1 MSAFSSAVFF
11 AALSLESRQI
21 GLLVVLSSGSVS
33 CLPQD
38 SNVRFSSELLLKV
51 LWLCTIITLND
62 GFIAKGRHAA
72 GTCFVFV
79 Y

>member
-1 MSAFSSAVFF
+1 MNLRLSRFTVELRNSTCRIFLVSAFSCAVFF

-38 SNVRFSSELLLKV
+38 SNVGWRKASVPWSS
-51 LWLCTIITLND
+51 
-62 GFIAKGRHAA
+62 F
-72 GTCFVFV
+72 
-79 Y
+79 